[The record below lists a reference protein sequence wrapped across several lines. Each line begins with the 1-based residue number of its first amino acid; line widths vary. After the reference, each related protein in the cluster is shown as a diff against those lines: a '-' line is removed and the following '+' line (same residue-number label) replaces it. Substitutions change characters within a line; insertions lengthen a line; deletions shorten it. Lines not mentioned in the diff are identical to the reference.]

1 MLNKIFKFI
10 NLDTWVLSDE
20 LIIFYKKYIMGI

>member
-10 NLDTWVLSDE
+10 NLDTWVPFDE